1 MLVYRHP
8 PWQAPRKQHDSFP
21 ERQTRAAELTAL
33 VTYTQNCGDGKQE
46 GMSGD
51 RDEVG
56 EAMTRLALRVVAC
69 VKAEKDEK
77 RARGIEDCSVM

>member
-1 MLVYRHP
+1 
-8 PWQAPRKQHDSFP
+8 
-21 ERQTRAAELTAL
+21 
-33 VTYTQNCGDGKQE
+33 
-46 GMSGD
+46 MSGD